1 MTSLNKNIKSHL
13 EVAKIYAKLSQA
25 TRLKVGAVI
34 VRDDRPISVGRNG
47 TPSGYD
53 NTCEYLVGNEL
64 ATKPEVIHAEANA
77 IAFAAKNGVSTDG
90 CDMILTHSPC
100 FECSKLIIQCG
111 IKNVYYEERYRITD
125 SIDFLTNNNINV
137 IKIGD

>member
-1 MTSLNKNIKSHL
+1 MNSSKISSHL
-13 EVAKIYAKLSQA
+13 KVAKIYAELSHA

-34 VRDDRPISVGRNG
+34 IKDDRPISVGRNG

-53 NTCEYLVGNEL
+53 NTCEYLVGDAL
-64 ATKPEVIHAEANA
+64 ATRPEVIHAEANA

-90 CDMILTHSPC
+90 CDMVLTHSPC
-100 FECSKLIIQCG
+100 YDCSKLIIQCG

-125 SIDFLTNNNINV
+125 SIEFLANNNINV